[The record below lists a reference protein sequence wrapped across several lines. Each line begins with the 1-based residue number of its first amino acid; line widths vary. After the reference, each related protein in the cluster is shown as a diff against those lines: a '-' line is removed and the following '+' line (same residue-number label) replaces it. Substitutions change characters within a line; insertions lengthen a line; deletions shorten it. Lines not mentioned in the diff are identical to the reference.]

1 MRNLPNLLTLSRIVM
16 TFPVIIL
23 LRIDTTAAI
32 WGSGIVFAVAA
43 LTDYFDGYLARKY
56 DIVTRM
62 GKFLDQLS
70 DKILVT
76 GIFIA
81 LFAAGLVNFWLLI
94 IIVFRDILVSGIRML
109 SASSGIVI
117 PPDMMGKAK
126 TVVHFAFIAVAYFHL
141 LFDFPSGAGM
151 VVLQVVV
158 GAVTVASGMNYLL
171 RHRKTL
177 IGGD

>member
-16 TFPVIIL
+16 VFPVIIL

-56 DIVTRM
+56 GNVTRT

-76 GIFIA
+76 GVFLA
-81 LFAAGLVNFWLLI
+81 LFAAGLINFWLLI
-94 IIVFRDILVSGIRML
+94 IIVFRDILV
-109 SASSGIVI
+109 
-117 PPDMMGKAK
+117 
-126 TVVHFAFIAVAYFHL
+126 
-141 LFDFPSGAGM
+141 
-151 VVLQVVV
+151 
-158 GAVTVASGMNYLL
+158 
-171 RHRKTL
+171 
-177 IGGD
+177 